1 MLQLYNTNVLPPAT
15 TLRSMVQQFD
25 GQLNAKETFLQDQRC
40 KLSEKEKIIISQKTE
55 LERLEKKSKTLE
67 YKVTNLLLVCDLS
80 GVFIK
85 SKEV

>member
-1 MLQLYNTNVLPPAT
+1 
-15 TLRSMVQQFD
+15 MVQQFD